1 MMKHWNIRKRMVLL
15 ALLPAAAIAALLG
28 IYFIDV
34 RMRDLEQSLQER
46 GLAVARQLAPA
57 SEYGLF
63 SGNREVLQAL
73 VDATLKEPDVKA
85 VTLTSADGGI
95 FVRSGEPGSPP
106 APFAVPRETFAAQA
120 SGQAVWFSVPVYL
133 SLVPLEDFA
142 HPRQE
147 AAPGAGPSP
156 RRMLGV
162 VTVELSRAS
171 TIAKKNTLILHGIL
185 ITLLGLGA
193 TTLLAFWM
201 SSGLARPIQ
210 KLSAA
215 VRDIG
220 LGKLSTRVPEDSGGE
235 LLTLEHGVN
244 SMAEAI
250 AYAHETLEHR
260 VAEATAKLTHQANH
274 DPLTGLVNRARFE
287 VRLQDA
293 MRSAHQ
299 HGREHV
305 LCYIDL
311 DKFKV
316 INDTCGHFAGDE
328 LLRQIATLF
337 RSGVRDR
344 DTLGRLGG
352 DEFGMLL
359 ENCAV
364 EQACHVAE
372 NLRRCV
378 ADFRFTWQERIFAVS
393 LSIGLIA
400 INRERHDF
408 QKIMRQA
415 DAACYLAKNK
425 GRNCIHVY
433 QPPEGEAE
441 NIEESEASSGAAISS
456 ALRENRF
463 VLCYQPIVAL
473 DLPPQ
478 RPPHVEILTRM
489 RGADHQ
495 LIYPGAFI
503 PAAER
508 HNLMTDIDR
517 WVVQS
522 VFGSFHRFISNGASG
537 KIEKCSINLSA
548 ASLETPD
555 FLPFLKEQFAACAVP
570 PRGIC
575 FEITE
580 SAAIGHLS
588 AAQKFIEEVKRLGC
602 GLSLDDFGS
611 GFSSFGHLK
620 ELEVDY
626 IKIDGRFLRDIATN
640 RVNLATVEAI
650 HRIAQAMGVSSIAK
664 SVESRGIVE
673 QMRTLGVDY
682 AQGNGIQPPRLL
694 EDGISLPERD

>member
-28 IYFIDV
+28 TYFIDV
-34 RMRDLEQSLQER
+34 RMRELEQSLQER

-73 VDATLKEPDVKA
+73 LDATLKEPDVKA
-85 VTLTSADGGI
+85 VTLTSADGEI

-106 APFAVPRETFAAQA
+106 APFAAPRQTFAAQA
-120 SGQAVWFSVPVYL
+120 SGQAVWFSVPIYL
-133 SLVPLEDFA
+133 SSVPLEDFA
-142 HPRQE
+142 DPHQG
-147 AAPGAGPSP
+147 AAPDAIPSP

-201 SSGLARPIQ
+201 SSGLAKPIQ
-210 KLSAA
+210 RLSAA

-274 DPLTGLVNRARFE
+274 DPLTGLINRARFE
-287 VRLQDA
+287 ARLQDA

-328 LLRQIATLF
+328 LLRQIAALF
-337 RSGVRDR
+337 RRNVRDR

-359 ENCAV
+359 ENCAM

-378 ADFRFTWQERIFAVS
+378 ADFRFTWQDRIFAVS

-400 INRERHDF
+400 INHERHDF
-408 QKIMRQA
+408 QKVMRLA

-425 GRNCIHVY
+425 GRNCIHVH
-433 QPPEGEAE
+433 QPHETEEERPEEDEA
-441 NIEESEASSGAAISS
+441 NSGTVIAS

-463 VLCYQPIVAL
+463 VLCYQPIISL
-473 DLPPQ
+473 DLPAQ
-478 RPPHVEILTRM
+478 RPHHLEIFVRM
-489 RGADHQ
+489 RGADHR
-495 LIYPGAFI
+495 LIHPGAFL

-508 HNLMTDIDR
+508 HNLMTNIDR
-517 WVVQS
+517 WVVQA
-522 VFGSFHRFISNGASG
+522 VFGSFHRLISSGAAG
-537 KIEKCSINLSA
+537 KIEKFSINLSA
-548 ASLETPD
+548 PSFEHPD
-555 FLPFLKEQFAACAVP
+555 FVPFLKEQFTACAVP

-580 SAAIGHLS
+580 SAAIGNLS
-588 AAQKFIEEVKRLGC
+588 AARKFIEGVKRLGC
-602 GLSLDDFGS
+602 AVSLDDFGS
-611 GFSSFGHLK
+611 GFSSFSHLK
-620 ELEVDY
+620 ELEVDHV
-626 IKIDGRFLRDIATN
+626 KIDGRLVRDIESNPISLTM
-640 RVNLATVEAI
+640 VEAI
-650 HRIAQAMGVSSIAK
+650 HRIAHAMSLTSIAK
-664 SVESRGIVE
+664 SAESREIVGRL
-673 QMRTLGVDY
+673 RTMGVDY
-682 AQGNGIQPPRLL
+682 AQGNGIQTPRLL
-694 EDGISLPERD
+694 EDGIFLPE